1 MALIELR
8 QWSVPG
14 RLPPLDLELQAG
26 ELLGIIGPNGAGKS
40 SLLGGIASVVPSAGR
55 IRLDGADLHDLPAFE
70 RARRIALQPQSVEV
84 VWSLKVRDVVALGR
98 LPWGDDDPDI
108 IQQAMEQAGIIE
120 LADRTVDHLSG
131 GEQARV
137 WLARVLA
144 NQPRIWLADE
154 PIASLD
160 LRYQREVMQLL
171 RRFADKGGAVMLAIH
186 DLPLATRYC
195 DRLCLLDS
203 EGRSAVGSISE
214 VMTEER
220 LSKVFGLPVQVD
232 LQADPPVIQAL

>member
-1 MALIELR
+1 MALIEPGR
-8 QWSVPG
+8 GSVPG

-55 IRLDGADLHDLPAFE
+55 ILLDGVDLHNLPSFE

-108 IQQAMEQAGIIE
+108 IQQAMEQAGIVE

-186 DLPLATRYC
+186 DLPLAARYC

-203 EGRSAVGSISE
+203 EGRSAVGCISE

>member
-8 QWSVPG
+8 RWSVPG
-14 RLPPLDLELQAG
+14 RLPALDLELEAG

-40 SLLGGIASVVPSAGR
+40 SLLGSIASVLPSVGR
-55 IRLDGADLHDLPAFE
+55 IQIDGVDLKNLPSFE
-70 RARRIALQPQSVEV
+70 RARRIALQPQSVEI

-98 LPWGDDDPDI
+98 LPWGDEDAGI
-108 IQQAMEQAGIIE
+108 IRQAMEQAGILE
-120 LADRTVDHLSG
+120 LADRGVDQLSG

-171 RRFADKGGAVMLAIH
+171 RRFAYDGGAVMLAIH
-186 DLPLATRYC
+186 DLPLAARYC
-195 DRLCLLDS
+195 DRLCLLD
-203 EGRSAVGSISE
+203 GQGGAVVGGIDE
-214 VMTEER
+214 VINEER
-220 LSKVFGLPVQVD
+220 LSKVFGLPIQAD